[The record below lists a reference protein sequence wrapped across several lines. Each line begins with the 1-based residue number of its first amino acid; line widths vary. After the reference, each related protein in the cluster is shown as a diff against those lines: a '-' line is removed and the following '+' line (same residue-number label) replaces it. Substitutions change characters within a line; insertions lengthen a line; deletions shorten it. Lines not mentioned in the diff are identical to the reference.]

1 MNMTELEKIL
11 LKIKKLS
18 DRIDMIEG
26 ERELENKDID
36 NYKIIHYRII
46 RAF

>member
-1 MNMTELEKIL
+1 MTEIDKIF
-11 LKIKKLS
+11 LKIKQLS
-18 DRIDMIEG
+18 DRIDMIER